1 MIGSNIKR
9 SISIKKS
16 TIGEIT
22 ADHALL
28 LWYELLQIGNAM
40 LGLLQTRFTF
50 LTYAMIKYNYS
61 ILLIILLYH
70 KRY

>member
-28 LWYELLQIGNAM
+28 LWYAAYSNRKCNARSPSNKVYISN
-40 LGLLQTRFTF
+40 LC
-50 LTYAMIKYNYS
+50 ND
-61 ILLIILLYH
+61 
-70 KRY
+70 

>member
-16 TIGEIT
+16 TIGEIK

-28 LWYELLQIGNAM
+28 LWYELIQIGNAM
-40 LGLLQTRFTF
+40 LALLQTRFTF

-61 ILLIILLYH
+61 ILLNILLYD